1 MSHCALG
8 AARVWYM
15 FAHTLSNFFL
25 AAADNEID
33 FLGRAAQHKSV
44 QPESRPRLLCFADV
58 CWDFFQV
65 FSSHVNEHINV
76 VFVTFHV
83 FVFN

>member
-33 FLGRAAQHKSV
+33 FLGRAAQHKIC
-44 QPESRPRLLCFADV
+44 PA
-58 CWDFFQV
+58 
-65 FSSHVNEHINV
+65 
-76 VFVTFHV
+76 
-83 FVFN
+83 